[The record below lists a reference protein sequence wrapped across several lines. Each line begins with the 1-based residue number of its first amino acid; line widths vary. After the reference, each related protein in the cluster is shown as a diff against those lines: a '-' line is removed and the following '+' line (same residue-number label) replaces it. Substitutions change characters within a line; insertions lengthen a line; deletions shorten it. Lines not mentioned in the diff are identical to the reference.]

1 MKHSADKCNVI
12 KCFRADKC
20 AVSNIH
26 AVHAIIFGSGL
37 GRHHF
42 SEKKNA
48 ALSHSPHRQDHAD
61 IGLLHPQPRWNAAV
75 TAKDNGVGAL
85 ALTNCAAA
93 AVEDAFRDIVSEAVA
108 EETSCSFVTES
119 RSRASSTATTDED
132 SEESEDE
139 DSEEELTNEAKRTQR
154 RIDEYNQRQR

>member
-1 MKHSADKCNVI
+1 ML
-12 KCFRADKC
+12 R
-20 AVSNIH
+20 
-26 AVHAIIFGSGL
+26 
-37 GRHHF
+37 
-42 SEKKNA
+42 
-48 ALSHSPHRQDHAD
+48 SHTLLIDQDHAD

-108 EETSCSFVTES
+108 EETSCSFVSES